1 MIKLIIWKRLNNKF
15 IQKWL
20 SFTPVFL
27 VIIIFG
33 SSQTYAF
40 SMDSSNYQIEEDS
53 INFMGEPSSSLH
65 YKLNES
71 GGEVGTGESTSS
83 HYVLGAGF
91 WGAAQSTISI
101 SGSSVINMGD
111 ISGTGFSSLTTN
123 SGTWNVKTDNDTGYT
138 LQWRA
143 QNVNMVSGS
152 DTLGPFVPTV
162 GGTPNTWSGMPNT
175 VSWWGGHLGKDSTTT
190 DTAKWGT
197 LDTYAGGKW
206 LNVGTSD
213 YSIVSRPSSTTTS
226 GDNEVIYAGAEVG
239 TNKIQPTGTYSV
251 IVILTAIA
259 L

>member
-1 MIKLIIWKRLNNKF
+1 
-15 IQKWL
+15 
-20 SFTPVFL
+20 
-27 VIIIFG
+27 
-33 SSQTYAF
+33 
-40 SMDSSNYQIEEDS
+40 
-53 INFMGEPSSSLH
+53 
-65 YKLNES
+65 
-71 GGEVGTGESTSS
+71 
-83 HYVLGAGF
+83 
-91 WGAAQSTISI
+91 
-101 SGSSVINMGD
+101 MGD

-152 DTLGPFVPTV
+152 DTLGPFVPAV
-162 GGTPNTWSGMPNT
+162 SGTPNAWSGMPNT
-175 VSWWGGHLGKDSTTT
+175 ASWWGGHLGKDSTTT

-251 IVILTAIA
+251 TVILTAIA